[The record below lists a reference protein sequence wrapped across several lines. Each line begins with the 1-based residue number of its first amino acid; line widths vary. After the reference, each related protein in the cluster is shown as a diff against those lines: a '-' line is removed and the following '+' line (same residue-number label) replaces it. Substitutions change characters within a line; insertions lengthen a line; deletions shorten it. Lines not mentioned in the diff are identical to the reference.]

1 MNYITDLD
9 EAECRA
15 QEVAAFRSEFLR
27 YAAMDNLRKPCPI
40 GSLVSD
46 SRLPDMTAKRRQ
58 TIAELIGS
66 EMDYGD
72 NLTRAVEILCKLAQG
87 FTPAAEAHQLLIDL
101 ADGWAD
107 KRSDL

>member
-1 MNYITDLD
+1 MNYINDLD

-27 YAAMDNLRKPCPI
+27 YAAMDNLRQPCPI
-40 GSLVSD
+40 GRLVGSD
-46 SRLPDMTAKRRQ
+46 MPGMGPKRRQ
-58 TIAELIGS
+58 TVAEVIGE